1 MRYEECVESDEK
13 QVGNKI
19 LMMKYR
25 LNKRG
30 VRIAGYATRHEKRER
45 RFGEMNE
52 IREFWD
58 LEAWKKAH
66 ALTIIIY
73 KLTKGFPK
81 EEIYGL
87 TSQIRRSVS
96 SIAANIAE
104 GFNRYS
110 FKDKIRFYHIA
121 RGSISE
127 TQNHIL
133 VAKSIEYASQED
145 TEKIIDIANEIRKI
159 LNGIIRVT
167 ESKIQ

>member
-1 MRYEECVESDEK
+1 MSTIK
-13 QVGNKI
+13 
-19 LMMKYR
+19 
-25 LNKRG
+25 
-30 VRIAGYATRHEKRER
+30 
-45 RFGEMNE
+45 
-52 IREFWD
+52 EFWD

-66 ALTIIIY
+66 ELAILIY
-73 KLTKGFPK
+73 KLTNTFPK

-87 TSQIRRSVS
+87 TSQIRRSAS

-133 VAKSIEYASQED
+133 VAKAIGYTNQED
-145 TEKIIDIANEIRKI
+145 TKEIIILASEIRKI
-159 LNGIIRVT
+159 LNGLIRIT